1 MRIYQRRIVV
11 AAGLPFGLGEESMVR
26 AGLVGLCELDAIGRE
41 ETLGI
46 TILLFSLPHFFFK
59 PELAK
64 IKNMIMRSDGELLTS
79 FRGMNKYDLS
89 FL

>member
-1 MRIYQRRIVV
+1 
-11 AAGLPFGLGEESMVR
+11 MVR